1 MKTQLQTTLAALLVL
16 AACGDGTGPTTGTQ
30 LSLTFVTSASASA
43 GGAAAPSGFADPMA
57 VSFMDGTNTLEI
69 TGVKIVLREIELELV
84 EVDECDDV
92 EPEPEGCE
100 EFETG
105 PLLVDLPVDGSTSTN
120 IAIMIPP
127 GTYDEIEFEIHKVS
141 SDDDEDADFLL
152 ENPTMEGKSIVV
164 VGFYNG
170 VGFTYETDLNEDQE
184 FDLVPNLVI
193 EQDGVA
199 TNVTIRFDLSTWFVD
214 GSGNLFDPA
223 TALKGGPNEELAEDN
238 IENSIEAFEDED
250 EDGHEDDDHNHDDS

>member
-1 MKTQLQTTLAALLVL
+1 MKKKMFITTAALLVL
-16 AACGDGTGPTTGTQ
+16 VACGDGTGPTTGTQ
-30 LSLTFVTSASASA
+30 VSLTFVTGASA
-43 GGAAAPSGFADPMA
+43 GGAAAPSGFAGPMA

-100 EFETG
+100 EFEVG
-105 PLLVDLPVDGSTSTN
+105 PLLVDLPVDGSTSTE
-120 IAIMIPP
+120 IEIMIPP

-184 FDLVPNLVI
+184 LDLVPNLVI
-193 EQDGVA
+193 DQEGVA

-214 GSGNLFDPA
+214 ESGNFFDPA
-223 TALKGGPNEELAEDN
+223 TALKGGPNEDLAEDN

-250 EDGHEDDDHNHDDS
+250 EDGHEDDGHDDP

>member
-1 MKTQLQTTLAALLVL
+1 MKKKLQTTLAALLVL

-30 LSLTFVTSASASA
+30 VSLTFVTGASA
-43 GGAAAPSGFADPMA
+43 GGAAAPMA

-100 EFETG
+100 DFEVG
-105 PLLVDLPVDGSTSTN
+105 PLLVDLPVDGSTSTE
-120 IAIMIPP
+120 ITIMIPS

-141 SDDDEDADFLL
+141 GDDDEDADFLL

-170 VGFTYETDLNEDQE
+170 VEFAYATDLNEDQE

-193 EQDGVA
+193 DQEGVA

-223 TALKGGPNEELAEDN
+223 TALKGGPNEDLAEDN

-250 EDGHEDDDHNHDDS
+250 EDGHEDDDHDHDDV